1 MNTIAELET
10 AIAHLSP
17 DELAEFSEWFQSF
30 ISKQANIQRDIELI
44 NRHAD
49 ELNREAE
56 DVITYTLP
64 SLEDFRK
71 DLPWQTIS
79 AGDFCR
85 EMREAEIPQIPAE
98 LIR

>member
-17 DELAEFSEWFQSF
+17 DELAEFSKWFQTF
-30 ISKQANIQRDIELI
+30 ISKQANIQREIELI

-56 DVITYTLP
+56 DVVTYVLP
-64 SLEDFRK
+64 SLEGFRSE
-71 DLPWQTIS
+71 LLQS
-79 AGDFCR
+79 
-85 EMREAEIPQIPAE
+85 Q
-98 LIR
+98 LIRTAFHEDHFRPS